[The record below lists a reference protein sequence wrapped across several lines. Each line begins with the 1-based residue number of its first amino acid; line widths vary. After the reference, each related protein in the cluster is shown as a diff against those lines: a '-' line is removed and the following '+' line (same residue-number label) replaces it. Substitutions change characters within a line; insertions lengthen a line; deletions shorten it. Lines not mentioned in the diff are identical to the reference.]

1 MLDFRAIHDDFRPRL
16 LRYLTRLV
24 GRGEAEDLT
33 QQVLV
38 KVSKS
43 LQTFRGD
50 SALSTW
56 VYRIATNTATDYL
69 RGRSGRNALAPE
81 RDFDL
86 SDGEDSLPTGS
97 EAVASLETSTIRGEM
112 NECIRDFIH
121 RLPHDYRTVVVLGDV
136 EGFSNSEIAR
146 ILGIS
151 TGSVKIRLHRAR
163 QRLKKELEG
172 GCNFYRD
179 ERNEFACA
187 REAADTDASA
197 TRK

>member
-56 VYRIATNTATDYL
+56 VYRIATNTAMDYL
-69 RGRSGRNALAPE
+69 RSRSGQCAPALE
-81 RDFDL
+81 REFDL
-86 SDGEDSLPTGS
+86 SDGEESFPPVS
-97 EAVASLETSTIRGEM
+97 EQVAALETSMIREEM
-112 NECIRDFIH
+112 SECIRDFVE
-121 RLPHDYRTVVVLGDV
+121 RLPQNYRTVLVLSDI
-136 EGFSNSEIAR
+136 EDFTNSEIAQ
-146 ILGIS
+146 IMGES
-151 TGSVKIRLHRAR
+151 KGSAKIRLHRAR

-179 ERNEFACA
+179 ERSELACE
-187 REAADTDASA
+187 RESTGADGAE
-197 TRK
+197 RMR

>member
-56 VYRIATNTATDYL
+56 VYRIATNTAMDYL

-86 SDGEDSLPTGS
+86 SDREDSLPTGS

-112 NECIRDFIH
+112 SECIRDFVE
-121 RLPHDYRTVVVLGDV
+121 RLPQEYRTVVVLSDI
-136 EGFSNSEIAR
+136 EGFTNSEIAQ
-146 ILGIS
+146 ILGVS
-151 TGSVKIRLHRAR
+151 PGSAKIRLHRAR
-163 QRLKKELEG
+163 QRLKKALEG

-179 ERNEFACA
+179 ERNEFACE